1 MSEYSFITENLDI
14 RCYKNRILQRSL
26 STVHTP
32 RIAFQI
38 EMTMGTS
45 LFTQSKTGM
54 FIETTSDDQVPVFK
68 EKKGNYEI

>member
-45 LFTQSKTGM
+45 LFTQSKTACLSKQPQT
-54 FIETTSDDQVPVFK
+54 IK
-68 EKKGNYEI
+68 YLCLKKK